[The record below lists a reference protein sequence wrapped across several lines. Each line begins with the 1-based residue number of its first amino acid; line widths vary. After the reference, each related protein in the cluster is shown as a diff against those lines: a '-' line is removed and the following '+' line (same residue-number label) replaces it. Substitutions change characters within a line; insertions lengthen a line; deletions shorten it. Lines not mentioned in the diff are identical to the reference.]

1 MNLMATTWKMIV
13 GNSPLC
19 SFACNKKE
27 PLEPQRIKKFGIEH
41 LRFRNDFKLLDKITQ
56 RINVSVSGSGMTRPV
71 NGSEMGVIEDTDFEL
86 ISGIIYDACKEQG
99 VNAMPG
105 LLCWEWNLT
114 DKKNIVDQLSYC
126 SREGNLGVGK
136 IFHALVIKTGFCGDK
151 IVDTA
156 LVNMYAKCGEIGSAV
171 KVFDGMLSID
181 VASYNCLISGFLSNE
196 MFDEALGLFA
206 QMGVWEIRPNH
217 YTFSIMISG
226 CGSVFA
232 INEGIQLH
240 AHVVKLQDVV
250 NGVVANSLLTMYCKF
265 GMMENAQSLFQSL
278 PKKNVVSWTAIISG
292 LYQQRALEKALLQF
306 YLMRQHGFEPNEYT
320 LTMALS
326 SCGGIKQF
334 DNGYALHA
342 QLVKKGMA
350 SGAFVGT
357 AIVDMYTELGQMDN
371 AEKQLQEMGTI
382 ASAVS
387 WNALIAGFVHNNNIE
402 AALKAFHKMVLNY
415 VPIDEYTFS
424 NALKACSSLPSL
436 STSRQIHCWV
446 IKASSER
453 NLHVAS
459 SLIEV
464 YGKCGSLDDAEKV
477 FDQISM
483 PDIVSWNCLVKAY
496 SQHGYFEKAVS
507 LFKKMVVEGVK
518 PSGSTFL
525 AVLSACS
532 HCGLVQEGKEFFK
545 SMLMNYSVIPE
556 ETHYCCMVDLF
567 SRSGHLEDALD
578 FIKRLPIKPTAPIW
592 RPLLAGCRCHCDL
605 QLGEYVANRILEL
618 EPDDASVHVTLSN
631 MYFDVGRLG
640 ELVKQRELMK
650 LKEVKKEPGYS
661 WIEVKNKTY
670 KFFSGDTTHPQTP
683 EVYDLLEKLINDIRV
698 VNHASTLSEISTPH
712 TELGLCNEGKL
723 LYHSEKLAV
732 CFGLLNLPAGTP
744 IRIFKNIRVCSDCHT
759 TMKHISKITKHE
771 ILLRDNYRFHH
782 FKQGCCSCGDFW

>member
-196 MFDEALGLFA
+196 MFDEALGSLPD
-206 QMGVWEIRPNH
+206 GR
-217 YTFSIMISG
+217 
-226 CGSVFA
+226 
-232 INEGIQLH
+232 IQLH
-240 AHVVKLQDVV
+240 AHVVKLQQDVV

-350 SGAFVGT
+350 S
-357 AIVDMYTELGQMDN
+357 EL
-371 AEKQLQEMGTI
+371 
-382 ASAVS
+382 
-387 WNALIAGFVHNNNIE
+387 
-402 AALKAFHKMVLNY
+402 
-415 VPIDEYTFS
+415 
-424 NALKACSSLPSL
+424 
-436 STSRQIHCWV
+436 
-446 IKASSER
+446 
-453 NLHVAS
+453 
-459 SLIEV
+459 
-464 YGKCGSLDDAEKV
+464 
-477 FDQISM
+477 
-483 PDIVSWNCLVKAY
+483 
-496 SQHGYFEKAVS
+496 
-507 LFKKMVVEGVK
+507 
-518 PSGSTFL
+518 
-525 AVLSACS
+525 
-532 HCGLVQEGKEFFK
+532 
-545 SMLMNYSVIPE
+545 
-556 ETHYCCMVDLF
+556 
-567 SRSGHLEDALD
+567 
-578 FIKRLPIKPTAPIW
+578 
-592 RPLLAGCRCHCDL
+592 LLAL
-605 QLGEYVANRILEL
+605 Q
-618 EPDDASVHVTLSN
+618 S
-631 MYFDVGRLG
+631 
-640 ELVKQRELMK
+640 
-650 LKEVKKEPGYS
+650 
-661 WIEVKNKTY
+661 
-670 KFFSGDTTHPQTP
+670 
-683 EVYDLLEKLINDIRV
+683 
-698 VNHASTLSEISTPH
+698 
-712 TELGLCNEGKL
+712 
-723 LYHSEKLAV
+723 
-732 CFGLLNLPAGTP
+732 
-744 IRIFKNIRVCSDCHT
+744 
-759 TMKHISKITKHE
+759 
-771 ILLRDNYRFHH
+771 
-782 FKQGCCSCGDFW
+782 